1 MPQCQLISVARLHT
15 RGPTPHATRLFF
27 PGAHD
32 LHPVQ
37 CGFWRRRQG
46 DLPIKGR
53 QDLEI
58 FSALDWLAQLV
69 THIPNRYEQM
79 ARYDG
84 YYSNKSRGM
93 RKKAGTDDQ
102 TLKLNSPTITPTR
115 NCRPSILGPN
125 NDC

>member
-1 MPQCQLISVARLHT
+1 MTYIPSNA
-15 RGPTPHATRLFF
+15 GS
-27 PGAHD
+27 GAGAK
-32 LHPVQ
+32 VIY
-37 CGFWRRRQG
+37 RS
-46 DLPIKGR
+46 KGGKTSK
-53 QDLEI
+53 I

-79 ARYDG
+79 ARYYG

-115 NCRPSILGPN
+115 NCCPSILGPN